1 MNRSLPYVVF
11 IAGLAAVAWVGA
23 GYAGSNALALSVT
36 GLVAAVYVAGALELR
51 RFRAATM
58 TLAEAVDAVPGPSLG
73 STPPPA
79 LGPWLERLHPS
90 LRSAVRR
97 RVEGEPVGLPGPALA
112 PYLAGLLVLLGM
124 LGTFVGM
131 VLTLRGTGGALASAT
146 DLAAVRA
153 SLVAPVQGLG
163 LAFGTSVAGV
173 ATSAALGLMSA
184 LLRRERALAGQALDA
199 RIAGPL
205 RAFSPVHQRE
215 ESLRLL
221 QRQADAMPALAD
233 RLQSLMAAIEQRA
246 QDANA
251 QLLAGQERLHART
264 GEAVAGLVASVE
276 RSLQASLAESA
287 RLAGATIAP
296 AVEAAMA
303 GIARETASLHAAL
316 VKSMHERESQSAT
329 RFEATAARVADG
341 WQAALARHERASA
354 DAAAQL
360 NGALERFSES
370 FERRGGALV
379 DALAARQGQWQG
391 ELAETTATLA
401 RETAA
406 LQARI
411 ADAAHAQLDG
421 VAARLDGATRRI
433 TETWHAALERHA
445 QASDDTATRTG
456 TALAEAAAAFERHG
470 AALVHTVGESHAR
483 LRAEAAARDD
493 ARTRAWTQSLE
504 AMAGTLRDE
513 WRDAGAQALAQ
524 QQRVCETMER
534 TAHEITTG
542 AEAHASR
549 TIAEI
554 ERLVQAASEAPRA
567 AAEVVAELREKL
579 SDSMVRD
586 NALLEERGRILGTLS
601 TLLDAVNE
609 AATQQRGAIDALVG
623 SSAALLDRVGARFGE
638 QVEAQS
644 AQLAGALPLLLE
656 AVDRAATERRGVV
669 EALVDSSAA
678 LLERVGSRF
687 GEQVDAQAAQLAGT
701 LAALVDAVDRSA
713 AEQRGAV
720 EALVGSSATLLDR
733 VGERFGQ
740 RVDAQA
746 AQLADVSAQVAAGA
760 VEVASL
766 GEAFGAAVEQF
777 GQSNERLVGQ
787 LQRIEGA
794 LDKSL
799 ARSDEQLA
807 YYVAQ
812 AREVIDLSI
821 LSQKQILED
830 LQRVAAAGATAGA
843 AA

>member
-1 MNRSLPYVVF
+1 MNRSLPYLVF

-36 GLVAAVYVAGALELR
+36 TLVGAVYVAGALELR
-51 RFRAATM
+51 RFRAATA
-58 TLAEAVDAVPGPSLG
+58 TLVDAVAAVPLPPAG
-73 STPPPA
+73 SAATPPA

-173 ATSAALGLMSA
+173 ATSAALGLIAA

-205 RAFSPVHQRE
+205 RALSPAHQRE

-221 QRQADAMPALAD
+221 QRQAEAMPALVD

-264 GEAVAGLVASVE
+264 GEAVAGLVASVD
-276 RSLQASLAESA
+276 RALQASLAESA

-303 GIARETASLHAAL
+303 GVARETASLHAAL
-316 VKSMHERESQSAT
+316 AEAMREREAQSAA
-329 RFEATAARVADG
+329 RFEATAARVAEG
-341 WQAALARHERASA
+341 WQAALARHEQASA
-354 DAAAQL
+354 GAATQL
-360 NGALERFSES
+360 GGALERFSES

-379 DALAARQGQWQG
+379 EALAGRHAQWQD
-391 ELAETTATLA
+391 ELARTTAALA

-406 LQARI
+406 LQAGV
-411 ADAAHAQLDG
+411 ADAARARLDE
-421 VAARLDGATRRI
+421 VAVRLDGATQRI
-433 TETWHAALERHA
+433 AETWHAALERHA
-445 QASDDTATRTG
+445 RASDDTATRTG

-470 AALVHTVGESHAR
+470 AALVRTVGEAHAR
-483 LRAEAAARDD
+483 LGADAAARDE
-493 ARTRAWTQSLE
+493 ARTQAWTRSLE
-504 AMAGTLRDE
+504 AMAAALRDE

-524 QQRVCETMER
+524 QQRVSEAMAH
-534 TAHEITTG
+534 TAREITTG

-554 ERLVQAASEAPRA
+554 ERLVQAASAAPRA
-567 AAEVVAELREKL
+567 AAEVVAELRDKL
-579 SDSMVRD
+579 SDSMARD

-601 TLLDAVNE
+601 TLLEAVDE
-609 AATQQRGAIDALVG
+609 AATRQRGAIDALVG
-623 SSAALLDRVGARFGE
+623 SSAALLDRVGA
-638 QVEAQS
+638 
-644 AQLAGALPLLLE
+644 
-656 AVDRAATERRGVV
+656 
-669 EALVDSSAA
+669 
-678 LLERVGSRF
+678 RF

-740 RVDAQA
+740 QVDAQA
-746 AQLADVSAQVAAGA
+746 AQLAEVSARVAAGA

-766 GEAFGAAVEQF
+766 GEAFGAAVDQF

-830 LQRVAAAGATAGA
+830 LQRVASAAATAGA